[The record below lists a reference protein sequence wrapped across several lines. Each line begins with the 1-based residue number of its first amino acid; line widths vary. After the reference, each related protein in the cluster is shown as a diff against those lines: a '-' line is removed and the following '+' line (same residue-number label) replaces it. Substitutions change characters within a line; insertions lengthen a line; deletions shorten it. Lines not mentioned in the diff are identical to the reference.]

1 MSDSKPPLVYQA
13 SPITGEYVSQSYAD
27 PDPLMPGNWLIPGNA
42 FTEAPPK
49 VEKGFAA
56 VHVPGCKEVWSL
68 LRDMRGTV
76 YQTETGL
83 PVQWEKFG
91 ELPQGLT
98 STPRS
103 GPYHVWSGGEW
114 KLDVAAQAE
123 GQRVKAFAKRD
134 QLLSEAT
141 ARISPLQDAVDL
153 GEATANEEA
162 SLKKWKQYRV
172 AVNRVDQQPGFPTSI
187 AWPPEPGEPT
197 P

>member
-13 SPITGEYVSQSYAD
+13 NPATGEYVGQSYAD
-27 PDPLMPGNWLIPGNA
+27 PDPLVVGNWLIPGKA

-49 VEKGFAA
+49 AEKGFAA
-56 VHVPGCKEVWSL
+56 VHVPGGKEVWSL
-68 LRDMRGTV
+68 LRDLRGTV
-76 YQTETGL
+76 YQTDTGL
-83 PVQWEKFG
+83 QVEWEKFG

-98 STPRS
+98 LTPWP
-103 GPYHVWSGGEW
+103 GPYHVWSGEEW
-114 KLDVAAQAE
+114 KLDVAAQTE
-123 GQRVKAFAKRD
+123 GQKVQAFAKRD

-153 GEATANEEA
+153 GEATAAEEA

-172 AVNRVDQQPGFPTSI
+172 AVNRIDQQKGFPASI
-187 AWPPEPGEPT
+187 EWPPMPGEPT